1 MIAAPLL
8 VGALQLTVTLVLP
21 MTPVTL
27 DGAPGIV
34 AGVAALDAVDGLE
47 DPMAFIATTLKV

>member
-1 MIAAPLL
+1 MVWLA
-8 VGALQLTVTLVLP
+8 VVALS
-21 MTPVTL
+21 PV
-27 DGAPGIV
+27 GAPGIV